1 MNILLGTSAARGMGI
16 GKAFVLPEAQER
28 VIPKYAVTDD
38 KIPGEQARFKDACTR
53 IYNQIDANLKTKQ
66 QNDLQNVIFET
77 YLLML
82 TDPVFV
88 QEVNDGVAELK
99 QNVESVLA
107 EKTTQYADRLRNS
120 GNDYLAERAQDIED
134 VFGRVMDVLL
144 DFHEFDID
152 TVPDGSVIV
161 AKSMKTSDTV
171 ILSKRKIAGLALT
184 DGGLASHV
192 AILAK
197 SYGIPAVVGIM
208 NVQGQIQNGEEVIVD
223 GELGEVLINP
233 DSATVTEYRVKIA
246 SEEKYRIALKQFKDK
261 PAKTNDG
268 TEFRLYANIGTADE
282 AKLALE
288 EGADGIGLFRT
299 EFLLMD
305 AIKQVSDE
313 GGTFTASVSEEIQF
327 QAYKNVLELMGNR
340 PVTIRTLDSGGDKLI
355 DCKELPSFSET
366 NPLMGLRAIRMSL
379 YAPKMF
385 RAQLRALYRAS
396 VFGNLKIM
404 LPLITDVSQVET
416 VLGIAKGV
424 QMSLKSEGI
433 PFKPDVP
440 IGIMV
445 ETAAAAIISDCL
457 AKRSAFFSLGTNDLT
472 QYTLGIDR
480 ENPAVTPYYNE
491 FHLAVLRLIQN
502 TIANA
507 REKGIPVSACGEMA
521 GRKES
526 VIILAGMG
534 IRELSMSPKQIPII
548 KETLSRFN
556 IKELENISSRSLY

>member
-1 MNILLGTSAARGMGI
+1 MNILLGTSAASGMGI
-16 GKAFVLPEAQER
+16 GKAFILPEAQER
-28 VIPKYAVTDD
+28 VIPKYTITDE
-38 KIPGEQARFKDACTR
+38 KVAEERQRFKDACTQV
-53 IYNQIDANLKTKQ
+53 YNQIDANLKTKL

-88 QEVNDGVAELK
+88 QEVNDGVGELK
-99 QNVESVLA
+99 LNIEAVL
-107 EKTTQYADRLRNS
+107 EQKTAQYADRLRNS
-120 GNDYLAERAQDIED
+120 GNEYLAERAQDIED
-134 VFGRVMDVLL
+134 VFGRVMDILL
-144 DFHEFDID
+144 DFHNFDID
-152 TVPDGSVIV
+152 EVPDGSVIV

-184 DGGLASHV
+184 EGGLASHV

-197 SYGIPAVVGIM
+197 SYGIPAVVGI
-208 NVQGQIQNGEEVIVD
+208 VDIEDQIQQGEEVIVD

-233 DSATVTEYRVKIA
+233 DSATVTEYLIKIA
-246 SEEKYRIALKQFKDK
+246 NEEKYRLALKQFKDK
-261 PAKTNDG
+261 PAVTNDG
-268 TEFRLYANIGTADE
+268 VAFKLYANIGTPDE
-282 AKLALE
+282 ARLALE

-305 AIKQVSDE
+305 AVKKVADE
-313 GGTFTASVSEEIQF
+313 GRTYTLAVSEEMQF
-327 QAYKNVLELMGNR
+327 QAYKEVLEIMGDK

-355 DCKELPSFSET
+355 DCKELPYLDEK

-379 YAPKMF
+379 YSPKMF

-396 VFGNLKIM
+396 VYGNLRIM

-416 VLGIAKGV
+416 VLGIAKGI
-424 QMSLKSEGI
+424 QLSLKNEGI
-433 PFKPDVP
+433 PYRSDVP

-457 AKRSAFFSLGTNDLT
+457 AKKSSFFSLGTNDLT

-491 FHLAVLRLIQN
+491 FHLAVLRLIER

-507 REKGIPVSACGEMA
+507 KEKGISVSACGEMA

-534 IRELSMSPKQIPII
+534 IRELSMSSKQIPII
-548 KETLSRFN
+548 KETLSRFT
-556 IKELENISSRSLY
+556 IKELENISSRSMY

>member
-16 GKAFVLPEAQER
+16 GKAFLLPEAHDR
-28 VIPKYAVTDD
+28 VIPRHAITETEVVT
-38 KIPGEQARFKDACTR
+38 EQKRFKDACTQ
-53 IYNQIDANLKTKQ
+53 IFNQIDANLKAKQ

-82 TDPVFV
+82 TDPVFI
-88 QEVNDGVAELK
+88 QEVNDGVSSQK
-99 QNVESVLA
+99 MNVESILD
-107 EKTTQYADRLRNS
+107 EKTCQYADRLRNS
-120 GNDYLAERAQDIED
+120 GNDYLSERAQDIED

-144 DFHEFDID
+144 NFREFDID
-152 TVPDGSVIV
+152 LVPDGSVIV

-171 ILSKRKIAGLALT
+171 ILSKRKIAGLVLT

-208 NVQGQIQNGEEVIVD
+208 DVQKQIQNAQDVIVD

-233 DSATVTEYRVKIA
+233 DSATVTEYLIKIA
-246 SEEKYRIALKQFKDK
+246 AEEKYRIALKQFKDK
-261 PAKTNDG
+261 PAVTNDG
-268 TEFRLYANIGTADE
+268 VKFKLNANIGTADE
-282 AKLALE
+282 ARLALE

-299 EFLLMD
+299 EFLMMD
-305 AIKQVSDE
+305 AIKKVTDE

-327 QAYKNVLELMGNR
+327 QAYKQVLELMGEK
-340 PVTIRTLDSGGDKLI
+340 PVTIRTLDCGGDKFV
-355 DCKELPSFSET
+355 DCKDLPSMEEK

-385 RAQLRALYRAS
+385 RSQLRALYRAS
-396 VFGNLKIM
+396 IYGNLKIM

-424 QMSLKSEGI
+424 QMSLKAEGI

-457 AKRSAFFSLGTNDLT
+457 AKNSAFFSLGTNDLT

-480 ENPAVTPYYNE
+480 ENPQVTPYYNE

-507 REKGIPVSACGEMA
+507 RENGIPVSACGEMA

-548 KETLSRFN
+548 KETLSRFS

>member
-38 KIPGEQARFKDACTR
+38 KIPGEQARFKDACTK

-268 TEFRLYANIGTADE
+268 TEFRLYANIGTTDE

-327 QAYKNVLELMGNR
+327 QAYKNVLELMGDR
-340 PVTIRTLDSGGDKLI
+340 PVTIRTLDSGGDKLV
-355 DCKELPSFSET
+355 DCKDLPSFSEP

-507 REKGIPVSACGEMA
+507 REKGISVSACGEMA

>member
-1 MNILLGTSAARGMGI
+1 M
-16 GKAFVLPEAQER
+16 
-28 VIPKYAVTDD
+28 
-38 KIPGEQARFKDACTR
+38 
-53 IYNQIDANLKTKQ
+53 
-66 QNDLQNVIFET
+66 
-77 YLLML
+77 
-82 TDPVFV
+82 
-88 QEVNDGVAELK
+88 AELK

-268 TEFRLYANIGTADE
+268 TEFRLYANIGTTDE

-327 QAYKNVLELMGNR
+327 QAYK
-340 PVTIRTLDSGGDKLI
+340 T
-355 DCKELPSFSET
+355 
-366 NPLMGLRAIRMSL
+366 
-379 YAPKMF
+379 
-385 RAQLRALYRAS
+385 
-396 VFGNLKIM
+396 
-404 LPLITDVSQVET
+404 
-416 VLGIAKGV
+416 
-424 QMSLKSEGI
+424 
-433 PFKPDVP
+433 
-440 IGIMV
+440 
-445 ETAAAAIISDCL
+445 CL
-457 AKRSAFFSLGTNDLT
+457 S
-472 QYTLGIDR
+472 
-480 ENPAVTPYYNE
+480 
-491 FHLAVLRLIQN
+491 
-502 TIANA
+502 
-507 REKGIPVSACGEMA
+507 
-521 GRKES
+521 
-526 VIILAGMG
+526 
-534 IRELSMSPKQIPII
+534 
-548 KETLSRFN
+548 
-556 IKELENISSRSLY
+556 

>member
-1 MNILLGTSAARGMGI
+1 MNILFGTAAAKGMGI
-16 GKAFVLPEAQER
+16 GKAYVLPEAQER
-28 VIPKYAVTDD
+28 VIPRRTIDDDEVAV
-38 KIPGEQARFKDACTR
+38 EQKRFRDACTQ
-53 IYNQIDANLKTKQ
+53 IYGQIDSNLKTKQ

-82 TDPVFV
+82 TDPVFT
-88 QEVNDGVAELK
+88 QEVSDGVSEQH
-99 QNVESVLA
+99 QNVEAVLE
-107 EKTTQYADRLRNS
+107 EKMKQYADRLRNS

-134 VFGRVMDVLL
+134 VFGRVMNVLL

-152 TVPDGSVIV
+152 SVPDGSVIV

-184 DGGLASHV
+184 DGGLAGHV

-197 SYGIPAVVGIM
+197 SYGIPAVVGIID
-208 NVQGQIQNGEEVIVD
+208 IQKNIQDGVDVIVD
-223 GELGEVLINP
+223 GELGEVLISP
-233 DSATVTEYRVKIA
+233 DSATVTEYLVKIA
-246 SEEKYRIALKQFKDK
+246 AEEKYRIALQQFRDK
-261 PAKTNDG
+261 PAVTNDG
-268 TEFRLYANIGTADE
+268 TRFKLYANIGTADE
-282 AKLALE
+282 ARLALE

-299 EFLLMD
+299 EFLMMD
-305 AIKQVSDE
+305 AIKKVSDE
-313 GGTFTASVSEEIQF
+313 GGTFTATVSEEIQF
-327 QAYKNVLELMGNR
+327 QAYKQVLELMGEK
-340 PVTIRTLDSGGDKLI
+340 PVTIRTLDSGGDKFI
-355 DCKELPSFSET
+355 NCKDLPSMEEK

-379 YAPKMF
+379 FAPKMF

-396 VFGNLKIM
+396 VYGNLKIM

-416 VLGIAKGV
+416 VLGIIKGV
-424 QMSLKSEGI
+424 QMSLKADGI
-433 PFKPDVP
+433 PFKQDVP
-440 IGIMV
+440 VGIMV

-457 AKRSAFFSLGTNDLT
+457 AKNSAFFSLGTNDLT

-480 ENPAVTPYYNE
+480 ENPEVTPYYNE

-507 REKGIPVSACGEMA
+507 REKNIPVSACGEMA